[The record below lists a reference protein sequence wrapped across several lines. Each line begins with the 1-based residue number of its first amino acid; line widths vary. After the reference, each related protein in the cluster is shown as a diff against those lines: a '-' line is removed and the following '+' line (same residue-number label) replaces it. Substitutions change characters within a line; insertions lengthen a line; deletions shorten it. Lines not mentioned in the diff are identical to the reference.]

1 MYGNNFYPLRLRHT
15 ATGREYPCRREIM
28 RIGRTAECDLVFSDS
43 RTLSRRH
50 AEVFFRDGNWYI
62 RDTNSANG
70 TYVNGRRLA
79 PMAECLLNVGDQIRL
94 TPEIILEV
102 LPTAAAF
109 GGDWRNETIGFAPIS
124 PDTIP
129 TQNRPIGAE
138 IATCPNGHFYDRAIS
153 PSCPICES
161 MKSAAREPADST
173 VTLNPE
179 FSRREN
185 EKICP
190 HCGHR
195 VTGIFCPICGGR
207 INDVPRPA
215 DSTAFLEEDMYE
227 FLPQQESRQEFAHT
241 RPACPPSAA
250 PSARPSMA
258 PPPAP
263 SMAPSARPSMTP
275 PPAPSMAPSARP
287 SMTPPP
293 APSMA
298 PSARPSM
305 APPPAAAKAPARKPG
320 LLGKLFGGKKTSEPA
335 PVAPAAPSAPIWPDQ
350 PLACESQKP
359 AASQTDDIQFRGA
372 APQNINPGEYFTV
385 KIMMYR
391 EDDYARADRET
402 AAVADQV
409 KAASSG
415 VFQASRGQNFRI
427 VLQSPDIDLEAGD
440 EILVWNG
447 IFAAAD
453 FEVYLPEGF
462 DRRQLRLRGRVYSG
476 DAVLTDL
483 KLILQVSAPA
493 PQQVVCE
500 KVKMQTAF
508 ISYASADRAKVV
520 ARLQGIMLA
529 RPDMDL
535 FFDVESL
542 RRGEA
547 WEPRLYREISQRD
560 LFYLFWSHNAAAS
573 EWVRKE
579 LEYAVA
585 QKTVEFIEPIPLEQ
599 PDVCPPPESLMCKHF
614 NDWTLRYLNNQ

>member
-1 MYGNNFYPLRLRHT
+1 MYGNFYPLRLQHT
-15 ATGREYPCRREIM
+15 ATGREYRCLQTQN
-28 RIGRTAECDLVFSDS
+28 RIGRSEQCELVFGSNHV
-43 RTLSRRH
+43 LSRCH
-50 AEVFFRDGNWYI
+50 AEFLFRDNNWYI
-62 RDTNSANG
+62 RDTNSVNG

-79 PMAECLLNVGDQIRL
+79 PMTDCLLNVGDEIRL
-94 TPEIILEV
+94 APELILKV
-102 LPTAAAF
+102 LPTSAASAP
-109 GGDWRNETIGFAPIS
+109 DWRNDTVGFEPVN
-124 PDTIP
+124 PG
-129 TQNRPIGAE
+129 IGASIAKCTVCGHYFDLSHSMFCPNCGFRHGADRQPQDSTITMNTPRQRTGGFCPKCGNKASGLFCNMCGTRLTGPAAFEDSTVFFEREEPAVSHSRTE
-138 IATCPNGHFYDRAIS
+138 IRLETCPNGHVYDRAIS
-153 PSCPICES
+153 P
-161 MKSAAREPADST
+161 
-173 VTLNPE
+173 V
-179 FSRREN
+179 
-185 EKICP
+185 
-190 HCGHR
+190 
-195 VTGIFCPICGGR
+195 CPICGGR
-207 INDVPRPA
+207 KMEE
-215 DSTAFLEEDMYE
+215 DSTVFFGREDVG
-227 FLPQQESRQEFAHT
+227 HT
-241 RPACPPSAA
+241 AA
-250 PSARPSMA
+250 PSAPICPPSMASSARPGMA

-263 SMAPSARPSMTP
+263 SMAPSARPG
-275 PPAPSMAPSARP
+275 MAPHA
-287 SMTPPP
+287 
-293 APSMA
+293 
-298 PSARPSM
+298 
-305 APPPAAAKAPARKPG
+305 PAAAAPAKKPG

-335 PVAPAAPSAPIWPDQ
+335 PSRPAAPIAPVRPEAPPAFVPPQ
-350 PLACESQKP
+350 P
-359 AASQTDDIQFRGA
+359 AAPQADDVQFRGA

-427 VLQSPDIDLEAGD
+427 VLQSPDIDLDAGD

-447 IFAAAD
+447 VFAAAD
-453 FEVYLPEGF
+453 FEVYLPDGY
-462 DRRQLRLRGRVYSG
+462 DRKQLRLRGRVYSG

-500 KVKMQTAF
+500 KVRMQTAF

-547 WEPRLYREISQRD
+547 WEPRLYKEISQRD

-579 LEYAVA
+579 LEYAVT

-599 PDVCPPPESLMCKHF
+599 PDVCPPPEILMCKHF